1 MKYAITYKQCGIEK
15 PEFKYDSGYDV
26 AKAWFQNHHRNTS
39 RLDMMVIGDDGKEY
53 FPGYDGSFFLNT
65 EN

>member
-1 MKYAITYKQCGIEK
+1 MKYAITYKKDGIEEPK
-15 PEFKYDSGYDV
+15 FIYDSEYDV
-26 AKAWFQNHHRNTS
+26 AKAWFKNNHRNTS
-39 RLDMMVIGDDGKEY
+39 RLDMMVIGEDMKEY